1 MNAIRVKTHLK
12 SDSPYLPQLRPMIGR
27 DVEIIVLEG
36 SSGSKA
42 LVKKTAKAQASTTGK
57 GSVTPRT
64 KRAHRT
70 RSVDLERQLDA
81 IALAQ
86 GVKPV
91 TDARQLL
98 GGWPADELN
107 DCFEADLQRRRSSE
121 IVTELKDK

>member
-1 MNAIRVKTHLK
+1 MREIF
-12 SDSPYLPQLRPMIGR
+12 PGR
-27 DVEIIVLEG
+27 R
-36 SSGSKA
+36 
-42 LVKKTAKAQASTTGK
+42 
-57 GSVTPRT
+57 SVTPRT

-70 RSVDLERQLDA
+70 RSVDLERHLDA

-107 DCFEADLQRRRSSE
+107 DGFEADLQRRRSSE
-121 IVTELKDK
+121 IVAELDFEA